1 MPNDTRDEIRSALLQ
16 ALADVEG
23 LPLEEIVAA
32 VDAIGDA
39 GYELD
44 SKKAEVVIAAL
55 EVVLERQLPGPAA
68 LRRDQFNTIG
78 ALLDVVAAS
87 AVATAAA

>member
-1 MPNDTRDEIRSALLQ
+1 MADDTRDDIRSALLQ

-23 LPLEEIVAA
+23 LPLDQVLTA

-39 GYELD
+39 AYELD

-68 LRRDQFNTIG
+68 LRRDQFNTIA
-78 ALLDVVAAS
+78 ALLDVVVGS
-87 AVATAAA
+87 TAVAAA

>member
-32 VDAIGDA
+32 VDGIGDA
-39 GYELD
+39 AYELD

-68 LRRDQFNTIG
+68 LRRDQFNTIT
-78 ALLDVVAAS
+78 ALIDVIAAT